1 MKCPKCESERIQKC
15 QYHAEVVDFMT
26 YKYMGVVRCERCGFA
41 ARHESYNMGEA
52 MVMAEEKFKKGA
64 EVE

>member
-1 MKCPKCESERIQKC
+1 MKCPKCKSERIQKH
-15 QYHAEVVDFMT
+15 QYHTEVVELMT

-52 MVMAEEKFKKGA
+52 MALAEEKFKAA
-64 EVE
+64 EVEG